1 MEIEDVGDHSVRVN
15 VAGSVPVLV
24 DNSIGCRMVDVV
36 SVKTGETIEPIIK
49 AVGLG
54 TAVVDTPIV
63 DTAVVDAAFFGS
75 VVVNSVVVNSVVV
88 ETGADKLVVGAA
100 FNVFEVDLAD
110 CSAVDLSMVDVDE
123 MDADELKLRAPSQ

>member
-15 VAGSVPVLV
+15 VAGSVSVLV
-24 DNSIGCRMVDVV
+24 DNSIGCRMVDVL
-36 SVKTGETIEPIIK
+36 SVKTGDTIEPIIK

-54 TAVVDTPIV
+54 AAVVDTPIV

-75 VVVNSVVVNSVVV
+75 VVV
-88 ETGADKLVVGAA
+88 ETGADKLVVDTA
-100 FNVFEVDLAD
+100 FNVFEVDVSD

-123 MDADELKLRAPSQ
+123 TDADELKLRAPSQ